1 MHNSGVRGEDRV
13 KRDFAFRVGAEVDRP
28 GWCDSYEV
36 GAQSFEQ
43 GTSTFVLYD
52 ILDALVYT
60 GHGVTMGR
68 TSWRRGRAKVRES
81 NQSVPGISMVNF
93 D

>member
-13 KRDFAFRVGAEVDRP
+13 KRDFALRVGAEVDRP
-28 GWCDSYEV
+28 GWRDSYEV
-36 GAQSFEQ
+36 RAQSFEQ

-60 GHGVTMGR
+60 GRGVTMGR
-68 TSWRRGRAKVRES
+68 TSWRR
-81 NQSVPGISMVNF
+81 
-93 D
+93 